1 MNELALCKEAVLTLA
16 SGSGDR
22 IKQADNWLC
31 DFERTTTAWLVADEL
46 AKTAAAS
53 DPNAKAYNFFGV
65 KILYTKVKRDF
76 HQLDNSSAQSLK
88 QSLVNHLLRLGNS
101 NKYESSLVR
110 YFCLSLAAL
119 AVQLNEAG
127 AVGQILQW
135 LHPIIAVMP
144 QVLLELLLV
153 LPEEC
158 FNRHVDVGDS
168 SRSQFAEQLAQ
179 TSPDTFRFL
188 NYMATT
194 ITPSLSQP
202 GSPAVESARL
212 VLLCFEKWIENIHIS
227 SQLVQEQPIYLFVLG
242 CLQHDE
248 LFPEAVGVL
257 RVVLYKYQ
265 STDMKLLQLTVPH
278 ILQLRSM
285 WQRASAE
292 AESDDDNLAICRS
305 ICKLYTELGESCV
318 GLFAV
323 DNESYGQN
331 DILQQI
337 LECCSFSHDGE
348 VRQFPLRFVYRFACF
363 VKKSSD
369 AEDYDE
375 YGFKT
380 EVKAE
385 LNPAEAATLTKY
397 VPFFRYVL
405 QAAINGMLLPPELI
419 SGSQSKLSD
428 EQATSRMD
436 WVDALK
442 DCVDVLGAKECL
454 SLVCAMLQGELA
466 VQREA
471 TKWDRVESCLYAVQ
485 SISERL
491 PNDDNE
497 AVPQLMN
504 IIGTLPDNLLGLRA
518 TVLYAVGTF
527 APWFNRHPNTL
538 AHVFTVLTGA
548 LRTEQLVLAASKSIM
563 RIFKKC
569 AAYHEMPL
577 AAVHAL
583 VLELRPSGVLSLK
596 AETSLLEGFCDVLS
610 AMQTKKA
617 EQVSCLSV
625 ILEPLS
631 VSITSTV
638 NGCGGSKDRV
648 SAAVMTSLL
657 NDIDRVTT
665 ILRNVHAD
673 CDVMTRMFMLVQP
686 TLQACLELS
695 DSDRIAE
702 KVCRCYKHTIRKCGP
717 AFLPYLPA
725 LGAHLVERF
734 QRTPLA
740 AFLYAAAICVSS
752 YGRDRAGGGCEVCVH
767 MAAAMT
773 NTFFVNLSSSHH
785 FQQLPD
791 VVEEYFYLMAAILKY
806 CAQDF
811 LLSISAETAD
821 RLAHAGI
828 CGLQIEHKMAQ
839 KGVLFFFERLVELP
853 HADVSPEVAASAAHI
868 VQKFGPALVD
878 YIISNMSGQASSQYD
893 LDDRHESIRDVLW
906 HVKTLP
912 GADMAGWLQSSLS
925 KVPAWAQDEAR
936 NCGLVPVVCGGRGFA
951 EFDAT
956 IEKFAF
962 KCQRTNSSKA

>member
-1 MNELALCKEAVLTLA
+1 MNDLSLCKEAVLTLS

-31 DFERTTTAWLVADEL
+31 DFERTTNAWLVADEL
-46 AKTAAAS
+46 SKTELAA
-53 DPNAKAYNFFGV
+53 DQNAKAYNFFGV
-65 KILYTKVKRDF
+65 KILYTKIKRDF
-76 HQLDNSSAQSLK
+76 HQLDSSSAQSLK

-119 AVQLNEAG
+119 AVQLNETG
-127 AVGQILQW
+127 AVSQILQW

-168 SRSQFAEQLAQ
+168 SRSEFAEQLAQ

-194 ITPSLSQP
+194 VTPSLTQP
-202 GSPAVESARL
+202 GSPAVESSRL
-212 VLLCFEKWIENIHIS
+212 VLQCFEKWVENIHIS
-227 SQLVQEQPIYLFVLG
+227 SRLVQEQPIYQFVLG
-242 CLQHDE
+242 CLQHEE
-248 LFPEAVGVL
+248 LFPTAVGVM
-257 RVVLYKYQ
+257 RVVLSKYQ
-265 STDMKLLQLTVPH
+265 SNDMQLLQLTIPH

-285 WQRASAE
+285 WQRASAD
-292 AESDDDNLAICRS
+292 AESDDDNIAICRS

-323 DNESYGQN
+323 DNAAYGQN
-331 DILQQI
+331 EILQQI
-337 LECCSFSHDGE
+337 LECCSFSLDSE
-348 VRQFPLRFVYRFACF
+348 VQHFPLRFVYRLACF
-363 VKKSSD
+363 VRKSSNF
-369 AEDYDE
+369 EDYDE
-375 YGFKT
+375 YGFRT
-380 EVKAE
+380 EVRAE
-385 LNPAEAATLTKY
+385 LGAAEAATLAKY
-397 VPFFRYVL
+397 IPFFRYVL
-405 QAAINGMLLPPELI
+405 QAAIEGMVLTPELI
-419 SGSQSKLSD
+419 GGSQAKLSD
-428 EQATSRMD
+428 EQADSRMD
-436 WVDALK
+436 WVDAVK
-442 DCVDVLGAKECL
+442 DCIDVLGAKECL
-454 SLVCAMLQGELA
+454 SLVCAALQTELA
-466 VQREA
+466 VSRDA
-471 TKWDRVESCLYAVQ
+471 VKWARVESCLYAVQ

-504 IIGTLPDNLLGLRA
+504 IISTLPDNLLGLRA
-518 TVLYAVGTF
+518 TVLYSIGTF
-527 APWFNRHPNTL
+527 APWFNRNPATL
-538 AHVFTVLTGA
+538 SHVFTVLTVA
-548 LRTEQLVLAASKSIM
+548 LRVEQLVLAASKSIM
-563 RIFKKC
+563 KIFKKC

-577 AAVHAL
+577 AAMHAL
-583 VLELRPSGVLSLK
+583 LLELRPTGLISLK
-596 AETSLLEGFCDVLS
+596 AETSLLEGFCDVIS
-610 AMQTKKA
+610 AKQTNKT
-617 EQVSCLSV
+617 EQTNCLSFV
-625 ILEPLS
+625 LEPLS
-631 VSITSTV
+631 VSIANSI
-638 NGCGGSKDRV
+638 NGCGGSRERV
-648 SAAVMTSLL
+648 TSAVINSLL
-657 NDIDRVTT
+657 ADIDRVTT
-665 ILRNVHAD
+665 VLRNVSAD

-725 LGAHLVERF
+725 LGSHLVERF

-740 AFLYAAAICVSS
+740 AFLYASAICVSS
-752 YGRDRAGGGCEVCVH
+752 YGRDRAGGGCEVCVQ
-767 MAAAMT
+767 MAMALT

-791 VVEEYFYLMAAILKY
+791 VVEEYFYFMAAILKY

-811 LLSISAETAD
+811 LLSISAETVD

-828 CGLQIEHKMAQ
+828 CGLQVEHKMAQ
-839 KGVLFFFERLVELP
+839 KGVLFFFEKLVELP
-853 HADVSPEVAASAAHI
+853 HASVTPEVAASAAQI
-868 VQKFGPALVD
+868 VHKFAPALVD
-878 YIISNMSGQASSQYD
+878 YIVINMSGQASSQYD

-906 HVKTLP
+906 NVKSLP
-912 GADMAGWLQSSLS
+912 GADITSWLQSSLT

-936 NCGLVPVVCGGRGFA
+936 NCGLVHFVCNGKGFA
-951 EFDAT
+951 EFDAA

-962 KCQRTNSSKA
+962 KCQRTNSSK